1 MNRPFLARSV
11 AAVLLLLL
19 AAVLACSG
27 CSRAK
32 RAASRAADATKSA
45 ATKTGQAVGE
55 HVGNFFAGVGEGVET
70 SICDYAVE
78 IADPALAE
86 AGLGVNLVR
95 RVSESPTNSA
105 LSLYVLNKAPV
116 SGTLRLR
123 LLAADGR
130 EIGRSETAVSCPADA
145 AGYLHFSIPS
155 DMPTELVRS
164 VSLTLLP

>member
-1 MNRPFLARSV
+1 MTLHSRCRAT
-11 AAVLLLLL
+11 ALLLL
-19 AAVLACSG
+19 AVLVACGG

-45 ATKTGQAVGE
+45 AAKTGQAVGE
-55 HVGNFFAGVGEGVET
+55 HVGHFFAGVGEGIET

-78 IADPALAE
+78 IADPALVQ
-86 AGLGVNLVR
+86 AGLEVNLVR
-95 RVSESPTNSA
+95 RVSESATNSV
-105 LSLYVLNKAPV
+105 LSLYVLNEAPV
-116 SGTLRLR
+116 SGTIRLR

-130 EIGRSETAVSCPADA
+130 EIGRSETAVSSPADA
-145 AGYLHFSIPS
+145 AGYLRFPIAA